1 MFMEAR
7 RITLQDHSSA
17 RHHTFCLDTG
27 GFLGSKRYLSGQ
39 RTESFLKQLHD
50 LHVPFH
56 IEHNGQWLSRSA
68 FLALPAGEVAHLRV
82 YPLRGGAPKKNAKGR
97 KPKTLQRWL
106 GALYRSTTAFPFV
119 SRVEDSR
126 IVPWRFQGPKRT
138 TRARL
143 ASGADE

>member
-17 RHHTFCLDTG
+17 RHHKFCLDTG

-50 LHVPFH
+50 FHVPFH
-56 IEHNGQWLSRSA
+56 IEHNGQWLSWSA
-68 FLALPAGEVAHLRV
+68 FVALPPGDVAHLRV
-82 YPLRGGAPKKNAKGR
+82 YPLRGGAPKKREGAKAEDFAS
-97 KPKTLQRWL
+97 WL
-106 GALYRSTTAFPFV
+106 GALHRSPTAFLFV
-119 SRVEDSR
+119 SRIEDSR